1 MSEIKIHET
10 ITNTTTLR
18 AVLDG
23 KAMKEILGAHVAQ
36 LAGVDPKSSS
46 VHINVHL
53 SSKMGS
59 YSAIE
64 EGIVTITVD
73 HRAAP
78 QVDREKPVIPQPQPK
93 TVS

>member
-1 MSEIKIHET
+1 MSKIKIHESN
-10 ITNTTTLR
+10 IHTTTHR

-36 LAGVDPKSSS
+36 LAGVDASSAQ

-59 YSAIE
+59 YSVIE

-73 HRAAP
+73 HRPLAEVA
-78 QVDREKPVIPQPQPK
+78 E
-93 TVS
+93 S

>member
-1 MSEIKIHET
+1 MSEIKIHESKT
-10 ITNTTTLR
+10 HTTTHR

-36 LAGVDPKSSS
+36 LAGVDTNSVQ

-53 SSKMGS
+53 SSRMGS
-59 YSAIE
+59 YNSIE

-73 HRAAP
+73 HRPLAEAA
-78 QVDREKPVIPQPQPK
+78 E
-93 TVS
+93 S